1 MNNEHKE
8 LDKLTKEL
16 LGKSLLVPASAEFD
30 DTLMDKILLA
40 PFPGKLKSNGNSTK
54 KAWILLMVAVVF
66 MLFSVMIAATIPG
79 SYFTEISNI
88 LKITYVY
95 MLFGGLAL
103 FVPMVFYQFDLLLQ
117 LMFGRHNRSFSM
129 K

>member
-1 MNNEHKE
+1 MNNEQKE
-8 LDKLTKEL
+8 LDILTKEL
-16 LGKSLLVPASAEFD
+16 LGKSLLVPASADFD

-40 PFPGKLKSNGNSTK
+40 PYPGKLTSNGNSTK

-66 MLFSVMIAATIPG
+66 MLFSVMIATMIPG

-88 LKITYVY
+88 LRITYDY

-103 FVPMVFYQFDLLLQ
+103 FVPVVFYQFDLLLQ
-117 LMFGRHNRSFSM
+117 LMFGRYNRGFSM

>member
-1 MNNEHKE
+1 MNTEHKE

-16 LGKSLLVPASAEFD
+16 LGKSLLVPASADFD
-30 DTLMDKILLA
+30 DKLMDKILLA
-40 PFPGKLKSNGNSTK
+40 PFPGKVKSNGISIR

-66 MLFSVMIAATIPG
+66 MLFSVMIASTIPW
-79 SYFTEISNI
+79 SYYTEISNI
-88 LKITYVY
+88 LKLAYTY

-117 LMFGRHNRSFSM
+117 LMFGRYNRGFSI